1 MPLIYEHIVITSNA
15 DGSAH
20 IAPLGLISE
29 PSGYTLAPFAP
40 SRTLEN
46 LRARP
51 YFTANVPSDVRVFAG
66 CITGRRDWAVSPAEK
81 IPGHYLADAHTY
93 RELKV
98 ANVTEDAVR
107 PRFYCQV
114 VHEAS
119 LAPAPG
125 FNRAQAAVIEAA
137 ILASRLAFLTEKK
150 IRTELAY
157 LQIAVD
163 KTAGPEE
170 LEAWG
175 WLMEKIEA
183 HFK

>member
-1 MPLIYEHIVITSNA
+1 MITSNA

-20 IAPLGLISE
+20 LAPLGLIVE
-29 PSGYTLAPFAP
+29 PCGYVIAPFAP
-40 SRTLEN
+40 SHTLEN

-66 CITGRRDWAVSPAEK
+66 CITGRRNWLVSPAKK
-81 IPGHYLADAHTY
+81 IPGHYLAGAHTY

-98 ANVTEDAVR
+98 VSVTEDAVR
-107 PRFYCQV
+107 PRFHCHV
-114 VHEAS
+114 VHEAT
-119 LAPAPG
+119 LRAAPG

-137 ILASRLAFLTEKK
+137 ILASRLAFLDEKK
-150 IRTELAY
+150 IRAELVY

-175 WLMEKIEA
+175 WLQEKIEA
-183 HFK
+183 HFSNGK

>member
-1 MPLIYEHIVITSNA
+1 L
-15 DGSAH
+15 D
-20 IAPLGLISE
+20 
-29 PSGYTLAPFAP
+29 
-40 SRTLEN
+40 N

-51 YFTANVPSDVRVFAG
+51 FFTANVPSDVRVFAG
-66 CITGRRDWAVSPAEK
+66 CITGRRDWPVSPAK
-81 IPGHYLADAHTY
+81 HIPGHYLADTHSY

-98 ANVTEDAVR
+98 ASVTEDAVR
-107 PRFYCQV
+107 PRFHCVV
-114 VHEAS
+114 VHEAT
-119 LAPAPG
+119 LKPAQG

-137 ILASRLAFLTEKK
+137 ILASRLAFLTEEK

-175 WLMEKIEA
+175 WLREKIEA
-183 HFK
+183 YFKAKNASSPDSTP